1 MKATVSLETKD
12 VRQIISNYLNIPLEN
27 VVPNRYSFSIIGMD
41 ASAIAAKVYGGP
53 ATGAE

>member
-41 ASAIAAKVYGGP
+41 ASAIAARIYSSSSNNL
-53 ATGAE
+53 E